1 MASGKDST
9 EVVRFMS
16 LFARLKDW
24 IDDDPVDLAAL
35 AQSDDSVRHLCDE
48 LSLAACVLAR
58 LQRHC
63 TELFAAPVD
72 PKFIED
78 WRQYE
83 ERYASKV
90 TGIWLSRIYLE
101 REPGD
106 SSKPSALDLEWENA
120 DDEASDQASAIE
132 KAIDFAQV
140 NADQHDRW
148 EPEQEGWIR
157 SIKEGVDAWTG
168 LQYETGFDLRGV
180 FRRRALIP
188 FILVPRHV
196 ASKYG
201 NSAKLSLFKHLKQ
214 AHNAFVFGA
223 TYGALA
229 LMRSIL
235 EVVLRDHYKAEG
247 RDLEERIRGARARLP
262 PSANEAA
269 LHRLRKLANAILH
282 QNSERHE
289 GLLQMDDVQLEKE
302 IVSLLFVL
310 RALIENAK

>member
-1 MASGKDST
+1 MASGKDSA
-9 EVVRFMS
+9 EVVRFMT

-24 IDDDPVDLAAL
+24 IDDDPMDLAAL

-48 LSLAACVLAR
+48 LSLAAYVLAR
-58 LQRHC
+58 RQRHR

-72 PKFIED
+72 PKFIAD

-90 TGIWLSRIYLE
+90 AGIWLSRTYPE

-106 SSKPSALDLEWENA
+106 SSKLSALDLEWENA
-120 DDEASDQASAIE
+120 DDEASEQASGIEEAIS
-132 KAIDFAQV
+132 FAQIS
-140 NADQHDRW
+140 ADQHERW
-148 EPEQEGWIR
+148 EAEQEGWIMR
-157 SIKEGVDAWTG
+157 IKEGVDAWTG

-188 FILVPRHV
+188 FVLVPRHV
-196 ASKYG
+196 AAKYG
-201 NSAKLSLFKHLKQ
+201 NSAKLSLFKNLKQ
-214 AHNAFVFGA
+214 AHDAFVFGA

-235 EVVLRDHYKAEG
+235 EVALRDHYKAEG
-247 RDLEERIRGARARLP
+247 GNLEERIRGVRTRLP
-262 PSANEAA
+262 PSANEAS

-310 RALIENAK
+310 RTLIENAK